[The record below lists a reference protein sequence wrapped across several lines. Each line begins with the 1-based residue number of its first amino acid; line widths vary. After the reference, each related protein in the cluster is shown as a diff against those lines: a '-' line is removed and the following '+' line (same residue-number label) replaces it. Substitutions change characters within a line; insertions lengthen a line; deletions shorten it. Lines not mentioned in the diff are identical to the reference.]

1 MEENEI
7 VEPVEQ
13 TETEENKIEWE
24 VSPYNRND
32 RFIPTE
38 YHYDIDF
45 KKSWKQCHCGRKTW
59 FNDNFCPA
67 CGQRLGKPEIVD
79 DDRKE

>member
-13 TETEENKIEWE
+13 TKEKYLQCE
-24 VSPYNRND
+24 VEASPYNKNE

-38 YHYDIDF
+38 YHYDIDN
-45 KKSWKQCHCGRKTW
+45 KKSWKKCHCGRQMW
-59 FNDNFCPA
+59 YNDNFCPA
-67 CGQRLGKPEIVD
+67 CGQKVGKPDVVYEE
-79 DDRKE
+79 RKE